1 MAGKMVYSV
10 LIKQAKANQ
19 MEGTDWLLVV
29 RKNRMEP
36 IVVMDAERFF
46 ELLRERRKDNL
57 C

>member
-1 MAGKMVYSV
+1 MVYSV